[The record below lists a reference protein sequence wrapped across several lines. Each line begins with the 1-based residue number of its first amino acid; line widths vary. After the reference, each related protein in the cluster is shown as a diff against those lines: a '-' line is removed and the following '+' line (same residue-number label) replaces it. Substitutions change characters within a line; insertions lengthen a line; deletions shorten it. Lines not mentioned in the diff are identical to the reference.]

1 MDAHDEQYVMETRPA
16 RLIAVANRINLQAA
30 LTEESFSLELERI
43 VGQHLSR

>member
-30 LTEESFSLELERI
+30 LTEVSFCFVTLAF
-43 VGQHLSR
+43 SRWAG